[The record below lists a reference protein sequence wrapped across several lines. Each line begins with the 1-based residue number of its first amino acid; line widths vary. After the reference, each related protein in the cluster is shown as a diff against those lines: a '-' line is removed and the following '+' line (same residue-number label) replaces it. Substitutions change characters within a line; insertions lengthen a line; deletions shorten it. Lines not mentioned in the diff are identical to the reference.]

1 MSFAPSIDYK
11 SFLAASMSFF
21 LASFADP
28 VEIKLAWLVFDEPKN
43 KHRSI
48 ICSVTLLNCS
58 MNQIHSFNER
68 RQQRQHAR
76 ISHRYNL
83 LMAYILGVC
92 NNFCIYLMRYFF
104 QYWQCV
110 AYSWRGAA
118 NVSLALC
125 ISHWCCVE
133 YSSRLANNRKIRRNR
148 NSQHTIIVHA
158 SATAVLVAAIVQLF
172 CLLFAVRFWAK
183 CEFVQGLTMAS

>member
-21 LASFADP
+21 FASFADP

-118 NVSLALC
+118 NGLALC